1 MKTRLI
7 WLTLLLSLAA
17 SAAEPVRLIFDT
29 DMGND
34 IDDAL
39 ALAMIHALESRQEC
53 KLLAVTLTKDHP
65 KAAPF
70 VDAINTFY
78 GRGAIPIGVVRD
90 GVTPEEGKYLGAIAD
105 HAGDFP
111 RDLTDGSQAPE
122 ASGLIRKLLA
132 EQPDQSVVIVQV
144 GFSSNLA
151 KLLDSAADREL
162 IERKVKLL
170 SLMGGDFPPF
180 RAEYN
185 IKVDLEASQKLFALW
200 PTPIVLSGHEIGRT
214 ILYPATSIENDFNYV
229 DNHPIPPAYKA
240 YMDYPYDRPT
250 WDLTSVLYGVRPDH
264 GYFGLS
270 PRGRVTIDAEGYSRF
285 TPAKQGLHRFLT
297 VNDEQR
303 ATVLATLIGLASEPP
318 RK

>member
-1 MKTRLI
+1 MNLRILPA
-7 WLTLLLSLAA
+7 LLVCALAA

-39 ALAMIHALESRQEC
+39 ALSMIHALESRGEC
-53 KLLAVTLTKDHP
+53 KLLAVTLTKDNP

-70 VDAINTFY
+70 VDAFNTFY
-78 GRGAIPIGVVRD
+78 GRGDVPIGVVRD
-90 GVTPEEGKYLGAIAD
+90 GVTEDEGKYLGSVVD
-105 HAGDFP
+105 HPERFP
-111 RDLTDGSQAPE
+111 RDLLSGDDAPE
-122 ASGLIRKLLA
+122 AAGLIREILA
-132 EQPDQSVVIVQV
+132 KQPDQSVVIVQV

-151 KLLDSAADREL
+151 RLLDSAADREL
-162 IERKVKLL
+162 VERKVKLL

-214 ILYPATSIENDFNYV
+214 ILYPASSIIYDFRY
-229 DNHPIPPAYKA
+229 DENHPIPPAYRA
-240 YMDYPYDRPT
+240 YMDFPYDRPT
-250 WDLTSVLYGVRPDH
+250 WDLTSVLYAVRPDH

-270 PRGRVTIDAEGYSRF
+270 PQGRVTIDAEGYSRF
-285 TPAKQGLHRFLT
+285 TPAKQGAHRFLT
-297 VNDEQR
+297 VNAEQR

-318 RK
+318 H

>member
-1 MKTRLI
+1 MKTRLVLLVAL
-7 WLTLLLSLAA
+7 LTLAA

-39 ALAMIHALESRQEC
+39 ALAMIHALQSRGEC
-53 KLLAVTLTKDHP
+53 ELLAVTLTKDNP

-78 GRGAIPIGVVRD
+78 GRGDIPIGVVRD
-90 GVTPEEGKYLGAIAD
+90 GVTEEEGKYLSAVAD
-105 HAGDFP
+105 HPDRFP
-111 RDLTDGSQAPE
+111 RDLGTGADAPE
-122 ASGLIRKLLA
+122 AAGLIRRILA
-132 EQPDQSVVIVQV
+132 DQPDGSVVIVQV

-151 KLLDSAADREL
+151 RLLDAAADREL
-162 IERKVKLL
+162 VERKVQLL

-185 IKVDLEASQKLFALW
+185 IKVDLQASQKLFALW

-214 ILYPATSIENDFNYV
+214 ILYPASSIVNDFNYV
-229 DNHPIPPAYKA
+229 DNHPIPPAYRA
-240 YMDYPYDRPT
+240 YMDFPYDRPT
-250 WDLTSVLYGVRPDH
+250 WDLTSVLYAVRPDH

-270 PRGRVTIDAEGYSRF
+270 PKGRVSIDAEGYSRF
-285 TPAKQGLHRFLT
+285 TPADHGTHRFLT
-297 VNDEQR
+297 VSDQQR
-303 ATVLATLIGLASEPP
+303 AATLATMIGLTSEPP
-318 RK
+318 H